1 MLRQQSR
8 TLHYAIVATDA
19 ALSCLLFLLAFALPW
34 SGEPIPGEE
43 AGQVWVGAALA
54 AIAWPAALRWVGAY
68 RSHRLERPLLLART
82 LATGALAALLLVLGG
97 AFALRLHRLH
107 PLGIAVFSLA
117 NLVALG
123 AMRVAAFGALRWLR
137 RRGYNYRNVVV
148 LGTGPRARRL
158 VAEIEAHPAW
168 GLRIRGFA
176 DDDPRPS
183 DRALVGA
190 RYLGPVRGLVD
201 LIRSETI
208 DEVLFALPR
217 RWIGLESTANAQALC
232 EVYGIDFTLASD
244 LFDSRVA
251 EPRFHD
257 ALGVPCLTLGY
268 QRQQLGAQAA
278 IKRAIDVVG
287 SLAAILLTSPLWL
300 AAAIAIKLD
309 SKGPVFFTQ
318 IRSGRGNRPFRVVK
332 FRTMIADAE
341 KLREALQRQN
351 EIAGPVFKVKNDPRL
366 TRVGRVLRKYSI
378 DELPQFANVLVGQMS
393 LVGPR
398 PPIPAE
404 VDTYEPDQLRRLS
417 VRPGIT
423 GLWQVSGRNR
433 ITFED
438 WVKLDLQYIDEWS
451 LWLDFQIML
460 ATIPAVLGGEGA
472 S

>member
-1 MLRQQSR
+1 MLRQQSS
-8 TLHYAIVATDA
+8 TLGYSVVVTDA
-19 ALSCLLFLLAFALPW
+19 VVSFLLFALAFALPW
-34 SGEPIPGEE
+34 SGELDPPD
-43 AGQVWVGAALA
+43 AGQIWAGAVLA
-54 AIAWPAALRWVGAY
+54 AIAWPSALRWVGAY
-68 RSHRLERPLLLART
+68 RSHRVENPLVVART
-82 LATGALAALLLVLGG
+82 LGAGGLAALLLLLGG
-97 AFALRLHRLH
+97 AFALRLHRLD
-107 PLGIAVFSLA
+107 PLVIVAFSAA

-123 AMRVAAFGALRWLR
+123 GMRFAVFSGLRWLR

-158 VAEIEAHPAW
+158 AAEIESHPAW

-176 DDDPRPS
+176 DDDPRPA
-183 DRALVGA
+183 DLALVGA
-190 RYLGPVRGLVD
+190 RYLGPMRGLVD

-217 RWIGLESTANAQALC
+217 RWLGQESTANAQALC
-232 EVYGIDFTLASD
+232 EVYGIDFTLTSD

-251 EPRFHD
+251 EPRFHE

-268 QRQQLGAQAA
+268 QRQHQGWQPAV
-278 IKRAIDVVG
+278 KRAIDVVG
-287 SLAAILLTSPLWL
+287 ALAAILLTAPLWL
-300 AAAIAIKLD
+300 SAAIAIKLD
-309 SKGPVFFTQ
+309 SSGPVLFTQ
-318 IRSGRGNRPFRVVK
+318 VRAGRGNRPFRVIK

-378 DELPQFANVLVGQMS
+378 DELPQFLNVLVGQMS

-398 PPIPAE
+398 PPIPSE

>member
-8 TLHYAIVATDA
+8 TLHYTLVVADA
-19 ALSCLLFLLAFALPW
+19 LLSSLLFALVFALPW
-34 SGEPIPGEE
+34 AGEPLDSPD
-43 AGQVWVGAALA
+43 ADQVWVGAVLA
-54 AIAWPAALRWVGAY
+54 AIAWPLALRWVGAY
-68 RSHRLERPLLLART
+68 RSHRVENPLRVART
-82 LATGALAALLLVLGG
+82 LGAGALTALLLLLGG
-97 AFALRLHRLH
+97 AFALRLHRLD
-107 PLGIAVFSLA
+107 PLALVIFSAV

-123 AMRVAAFGALRWLR
+123 GMRVAVFAGLRGLR
-137 RRGYNYRNVVV
+137 RRGYNYRNVVM

-158 VAEIEAHPAW
+158 AAEIEAHPAW

-176 DDDPRPS
+176 DDDPRPA
-183 DRALVGA
+183 DLALVGA
-190 RYLGPVRGLVD
+190 RYLGPMRGLVD

-217 RWIGLESTANAQALC
+217 RWIGQESTANAQALC

-251 EPRFHD
+251 EPRFHE

-268 QRQQLGAQAA
+268 QRQHQGWQPAV
-278 IKRAIDVVG
+278 KRAIDVLG
-287 SLAAILLTSPLWL
+287 ALAAILLTSPLWL

-309 SKGPVFFTQ
+309 SRGPVFFRQ
-318 IRSGRGNRPFRVVK
+318 IRCGRGNRPFRVIK

-351 EIAGPVFKVKNDPRL
+351 EIAGPVFKLKNDPRL

-378 DELPQFANVLVGQMS
+378 DELPQFVNVLVGQMS

>member
-8 TLHYAIVATDA
+8 TLHYALVVADA
-19 ALSCLLFLLAFALPW
+19 ALSFALFALVFALPW
-34 SGEPIPGEE
+34 AGEPLDSPD
-43 AGQVWVGAALA
+43 ADHVWVGAALA
-54 AIAWPAALRWVGAY
+54 AIAWPVALRWVGAY
-68 RSHRLERPLLLART
+68 RSHRAENPLRVART
-82 LATGALAALLLVLGG
+82 LAAAALTALLLMLGG
-97 AFALRLHRLH
+97 AFALRLHRLD
-107 PLGIAVFSLA
+107 PLGVVAFSGA

-123 AMRVAAFGALRWLR
+123 GMRVAVLAGLRGLR
-137 RRGYNYRNVVV
+137 RRGYNYRNVVM

-158 VAEIEAHPAW
+158 AAEIEAHPGW

-176 DDDPRPS
+176 DDDPRPA
-183 DRALVGA
+183 DLALVGA
-190 RYLGPVRGLVD
+190 RFLGPMRGLVD

-217 RWIGLESTANAQALC
+217 RWIGQESTANAQALC
-232 EVYGIDFTLASD
+232 EVYGIDFTLTSD

-251 EPRFHD
+251 EPRFHE

-268 QRQQLGAQAA
+268 QRQHRGWQPGV
-278 IKRAIDVVG
+278 KRAIDIVG
-287 SLAAILLTSPLWL
+287 ALAAIVLTSPLWL

-309 SKGPVFFTQ
+309 SSGPVFFTQ
-318 IRSGRGNRPFRVVK
+318 IRSGRGNRPFRVIK
-332 FRTMIADAE
+332 LRTMIADAE

-366 TRVGRVLRKYSI
+366 TRVGRVLRRYSI
-378 DELPQFANVLVGQMS
+378 DELPQFVNVLVGQMS